1 MIAVCAL
8 LLATV
13 ADRVLVTAFG
23 AIPNSKEDATEAI
36 TRAIAAAKDGSTIEF
51 PAGDYHFHREHGQER
66 TLFLSNS
73 DVVNPRKIA
82 ILIENR
88 KRLRLLGHRAR
99 LIFHD
104 RVMPLA
110 ILGSEGITVE
120 GFTVDWQRP
129 LMSQGT
135 VLAYDE
141 KGMTLAL
148 NRSEYPYVVE
158 DGKLWFTDSTW
169 KRQPWGCMEFDA
181 ASKGIAYQTGD
192 AGITDGNWRQ
202 AKVSEPEAGQV
213 RFDFPSRRGP
223 TVGNVLAF
231 RHGSRDHAGAFI
243 QDSKNITLSHVAFRH
258 TSGLG
263 VLAQYTEN
271 LTFKNVD
278 VAPDPRG
285 TRVFAGHDD
294 GFHFS
299 NCKGH
304 IAIEGCNFEGLM
316 DDPINVHGTSVRVLA
331 KLSDTTLRCGFMHD
345 QSIGLRFGDPG
356 DTVSLLDHE
365 TLLSRGTLPIKSLK
379 RLSAQEFEIT
389 FRNPIPA
396 SLNVNDALENLTWTP
411 SFTVKK
417 SVFGRVR
424 ARGLLVSTPKKVVI
438 EECLFRSSGAAIL
451 IAGDANGWYES
462 GAVTNVSIRGNTF
475 DNCNTSTYQFG
486 DAVISINPE
495 IPNLSLP
502 FHRNIRIEDNAFL
515 TFDLPVLWA
524 KSVKGLNFR
533 GNSITRSQQFQP
545 WHPNKAGLTFV
556 GCEDVQVEG
565 NELDRNYRGRTT
577 KVEGGKPETIKITGW
592 P

>member
-1 MIAVCAL
+1 MIALCAV
-8 LLATV
+8 LLATAV
-13 ADRVLVTAFG
+13 DRVVVTAFG
-23 AIPNSKEDATEAI
+23 AIPNSKEDATEAVR
-36 TRAIAAAKDGSTIEF
+36 RAIAAAKDGSTIEF
-51 PAGDYHFHREHGQER
+51 PPGEYQFHREHGQER

-73 DVVNPRKIA
+73 DVVNPRRIS

-88 KRLRLLGHRAR
+88 KRLRLVGKGAR

-110 ILGSEGITVE
+110 ILGSENITVE
-120 GFTVDWQRP
+120 GFTVDWHRP

-135 VLAYDE
+135 VVAYDGT
-141 KGMTLAL
+141 GMTVAID
-148 NRSEYPYVVE
+148 RSQYPYTVE
-158 DGKLWFTDSTW
+158 DGKLWLTDATW
-169 KRQPWGCMEFDA
+169 KRQPWGCMEFDRQ
-181 ASKGIAYQTGD
+181 SKGIAYQTGD

-213 RFDFPSRRGP
+213 RFDFPSGRGP
-223 TVGNVLAF
+223 TVGNVLVF

-243 QDSKNITLSHVAFRH
+243 QDSKNITMSHLAFRH

-271 LTFKNVD
+271 LSFKNVD
-278 VAPDPRG
+278 VAPDPTSG
-285 TRVFAGHDD
+285 RVFAGHDD

-304 IAIEGCNFEGLM
+304 ISVEGCNFEGLM

-331 KLSDTTLRCGFMHD
+331 KLSEVTLRCGFMHD
-345 QSIGLRFGDPG
+345 QSVGLRFGDPG

-365 TLLSRGTLPIKSLK
+365 TMLSRGTLKLKSLR

-389 FRNPIPA
+389 FTTPIPA
-396 SLNVNDALENLTWTP
+396 NLNVTDALENLTWTP
-411 SFTVKK
+411 SFTVRK

-424 ARGLLVSTPKKVVI
+424 ARGLLVSTPKKVLV

-451 IAGDANGWYES
+451 IAGDANGWFES
-462 GAVTNVSIRGNTF
+462 GAVTAVTIRGNVF
-475 DNCNTSTYQFG
+475 DNCNTSAYQFG
-486 DAVISINPE
+486 DAVISVNPE
-495 IPNLSLP
+495 IPKLSSP

-515 TFDLPVLWA
+515 TFDAPVLWA
-524 KSVKGLNFR
+524 KSVKGLTFR
-533 GNSITRSQQFQP
+533 NNTITRSHQFEA

-556 GCEDVQVEG
+556 GCEDVLVNG
-565 NELDRNYRGRTT
+565 NILDRDYRGRTA
-577 KVEGGKPETIKITGW
+577 KVEGGKPDTITISGW